1 MSELQACNLLDM
13 SVWFEVHEMLNRRVF
28 LKDTLV
34 TLGVVSPNE
43 LMYVHNQCMI
53 VAKSPKIAAKS
64 KSRAS
69 SNPLTNPRPLCLPY

>member
-1 MSELQACNLLDM
+1 MSELQVCNLLDM
-13 SVWFEVHEMLNRRVF
+13 CVWFEVHEMMNRKVS

-53 VAKSPKIAAKS
+53 VAKSSKIAAKS
-64 KSRAS
+64 LYNR
-69 SNPLTNPRPLCLPY
+69 

>member
-1 MSELQACNLLDM
+1 MSELQVCNLLDM
-13 SVWFEVHEMLNRRVF
+13 CVCFEVHEMMNRRVS

-53 VAKSPKIAAKS
+53 AAKSSKIAAKS
-64 KSRAS
+64 SKITAKLSKIITES
-69 SNPLTNPRPLCLPY
+69 L

>member
-1 MSELQACNLLDM
+1 MLDM
-13 SVWFEVHEMLNRRVF
+13 CVWFEVHEMMNRRVS

-53 VAKSPKIAAKS
+53 VAKSSKIAAKS
-64 KSRAS
+64 LYNR
-69 SNPLTNPRPLCLPY
+69 